1 MTKIEI
7 ESYGKINLSLDVVFK
22 RQDGYHEINTI
33 MQQISLK
40 DTLEIE
46 EIKGKDIIIE
56 CNKSD
61 LPLDSRNL
69 VYKAW
74 AKLKEKTGIESGVKI
89 NIRKEIPIAA
99 GLAGG
104 SSNAASTLIALNKLW
119 NLNLS
124 EEELQ
129 KIGVTIGADVPYC
142 LMGGTAHAKGI
153 GEELTRLRSFSG
165 KQLLLFNPGIEVA
178 SSYVYNH
185 LKPTKSNRI
194 DIEEIISFV
203 EMDDLKGVAQNMKN
217 IMEEVVLAKHPII
230 GEVKKTMISN
240 GALGALMSGSGST
253 VFGLFDDLDKLNHCK
268 AKLEDRLTNKG
279 ILRVS
284 QTL

>member
-1 MTKIEI
+1 MAKIEM
-7 ESYGKINLSLDVVFK
+7 ESYGKINLSLDVLFK

-56 CNKSD
+56 CNRID
-61 LPLDSRNL
+61 LPTDSRNL

-74 AKLKEKTGIESGVKI
+74 EKIKQKTGIDNGIKI
-89 NIRKEIPIAA
+89 NIKKHIPIAA

-104 SSNAASTLIALNKLW
+104 SSNAASTLKGLNRLW

-124 EEELQ
+124 EDEL
-129 KIGVTIGADVPYC
+129 KEIGVTIGADVPYC
-142 LMGGTAHAKGI
+142 LMGGTAHARGI
-153 GEELTRLRSFSG
+153 GEELTALKSFSG
-165 KQLLLFNPGIEVA
+165 KSVLLFNPGIEVA

-185 LKPTKSNRI
+185 LKLTESKRI
-194 DIEEIISFV
+194 DIDKIISFI
-203 EMDDLKGVAQNMKN
+203 EIDDLNSLAQNMKN
-217 IMEEVVLAKHPII
+217 IMENVVVEKYPII
-230 GEVKKTMISN
+230 GEIKKVMVSN
-240 GALGALMSGSGST
+240 GALGSLMSGSGAT
-253 VFGLFDDLDKLNHCK
+253 VFGLFDDIDKLNYCK
-268 AKLEDRLTNKG
+268 QKLQDRLTDKG
-279 ILRVS
+279 VLQVS